1 MTSRAREVLAYLAM
15 VAVPAAFAVVA
26 VVVLADR
33 GGAGTRPAPST
44 GGPAPYRLLIATAAV
59 VALAAAGGALAR
71 RLDQPPVVGELAAGM
86 VLGPS
91 VFGALL
97 PGTQHW
103 LFPANVLPYLD
114 ALAQFGV
121 VFFMFLV
128 GAELSPGALRDAGR
142 RAVTLGHASIALP
155 FLAGVAVAWLLRG
168 RYQPAGLGTLPFL
181 LFVGLAFA
189 ITAFPVLARIL
200 ADRGLLRTPLG
211 ATAMTAA
218 GVGDVTAWCLLAAVI
233 AIVRGS
239 SLLAAV
245 PAIVLTVAFAA
256 VMLGAVRPL
265 LALALARAE
274 RGASRVAAMA
284 GLVCLVLAAAVVT
297 DRIGVHPIFGAFL
310 AGVVMPR
317 GSGLVAELTSKIEGI
332 TLWLMLPLFFVSIGL
347 HTRLGSLAGAG
358 QWLLC
363 LLIIAVAVLSK
374 LVGTGLAVR
383 VAGGTASESLALG
396 VLMNC
401 RGLTE
406 LVVLNLGLQLGVLSP
421 RLFAMFVVMALVTT
435 AMTGP
440 LLRLVLRTGRPEMSA
455 EPDLVLATDEGG

>member
-1 MTSRAREVLAYLAM
+1 MTSRAREIVAYLAM
-15 VAVPAAFAVVA
+15 VAVPAAFAVGA
-26 VVVLADR
+26 IVVLADR
-33 GGAGTRPAPST
+33 GDAGTRPAAVV
-44 GGPAPYRLLIATAAV
+44 GGPAPYRLLVATAAV
-59 VALAAAGGALAR
+59 VALAAASGALAR
-71 RLDQPPVVGELAAGM
+71 RLGQPPVVGELAAGM

-97 PGTQHW
+97 PGAQHW

-128 GAELSPGALRDAGR
+128 GAELSPQALRNAGQ
-142 RAVTLGHASIALP
+142 RAVTLGHASIAL
-155 FLAGVAVAWLLRG
+155 FLAGVAVAWVLRG

-200 ADRGLLRTPLG
+200 SDRKLLRTPLG

-245 PAIVLTVAFAA
+245 PAIVLSVVFAA
-256 VMLGAVRPL
+256 LMLGVVRPL
-265 LALALARAE
+265 LGQALARAE
-274 RGASRVAAMA
+274 QGSSRVAAMA
-284 GLVCLVLAAAVVT
+284 GLVCLVLASAVVT

-310 AGVVMPR
+310 AGVIMPR
-317 GSGLVAELTSKIEGI
+317 GSALVTELTGKIEGI
-332 TLWLMLPLFFVSIGL
+332 TMWLMLPLFFVSVGL
-347 HTRLGSLAGAG
+347 HTRLGSLSGAG
-358 QWLLC
+358 EWLLC
-363 LLIIAVAVLSK
+363 LLVIVIAVLSK
-374 LVGTGLAVR
+374 VVGTGLAVR
-383 VAGGTASESLALG
+383 VSGGTARESLAMG

-406 LVVLNLGLQLGVLSP
+406 LVVLNLGLQLGVLTT
-421 RLFAMFVVMALVTT
+421 RLFAMFVVMTLVTT

-440 LLRLVLRTGRPEMSA
+440 LLRLVLRTGRPEMAA
-455 EPDLVLATDEGG
+455 EPDFVLATDEGG